1 MALNEHQPETQM
13 TESTMQTGLTVE
25 QVRQRLQGT
34 EGPAHW
40 RSLDELAQTEEFA
53 ELVQREFTHML
64 PLEESGFDRRRFLQL
79 MGASLALAGLSGC
92 SIQPDEHI
100 LPYNKQPEEI
110 IPGKPLFFAS
120 AHPRQGFGRGV
131 LVESHMGRPT
141 KIEGNPDHPSSLGGS
156 DLFDQASILGLYDPS
171 RAQTVH
177 YLGSPRSWE
186 AFVAALST
194 QLTAQDGLQGA
205 GLRIL
210 MENTTSPTI
219 AVLLGRIRERFPKAG
234 IHHWSADGTDNA
246 RAGAR
251 LAFGAPAHVHYDLSK
266 ADVVVTLDADLLTEG
281 PGAVRYAR
289 DFAAKRRVVE
299 DDHHMNRLYSVE
311 STPTNTGTLA
321 DHRFPMAPARVEAF
335 AKALATA
342 LGVDTR
348 GGGEE
353 SLARTIANDLQA
365 HRGTSLVV
373 AGDHC
378 PPEMHALALAMNE
391 RLGNLGQT
399 VLVSDPVMA
408 VEESGA
414 GSIGALTRDLD
425 AGNVDVL
432 VVLGGNPVYDAPAD
446 LDFANAIQKASHR
459 FRLGLGRDE
468 TSRWCQWEVPVSH
481 WLETWGDIRAH
492 DGSVSVVQPLIEPL
506 YRTHSALEA
515 LAVIAGDE
523 DSSGYELVRS
533 TWLENEGASERAW
546 RRWLHDGVA
555 DAGAPS
561 RRMPS
566 VDAGAVRRAAAQLG
580 GASGLAVVLRPD
592 PTIGAGEWANN
603 GWLQECPKP
612 HSRLT
617 WDNAALVSPR
627 TAESLGVSNE
637 EMIRIE
643 AGGRSVEI
651 AAWILPTQADD
662 TITLHLGYGRTHAG
676 PVGNG
681 NGFDVNPL
689 RASDA
694 LMRVDGA
701 TVTPL
706 GRRYRLATTQLHS
719 NMEGRELVRTATF
732 DHLHDD
738 HGGHHDEGHHLD
750 PNASLMP
757 GFEYNGYKWGMTI
770 DLSSCTGC
778 NACVVACH
786 SENNIGIVGKN
797 EVLNGRELH
806 WMRIDRYFAGDLD
819 QPDTYLQPVMC
830 QHCEQA
836 PCEVVCPVAATMHT
850 DEGLNTMAYN
860 RCVGTRYCGNNCPYK
875 VRRFNFYHYSDEDTA
890 TYKLMRN
897 PDVTVRHRGVMEKC
911 SYCIQRINHAKIEAS
926 VKDLPLSQTGL
937 MSACQQACPTTAIEF
952 GDLNDPEAKVAE
964 WQNSDLAYGI
974 LTELG
979 TRPRTMY
986 LKRVS
991 NPNPELVRS

>member
-1 MALNEHQPETQM
+1 M
-13 TESTMQTGLTVE
+13 TDSTLQTGLTVE
-25 QVRQRLQGT
+25 QVRERLQGK

-40 RSLDELAQTEEFA
+40 RSLDELAQTSEFA

-64 PLEESGFDRRRFLQL
+64 PLEGDGFDRRRFLQL
-79 MGASLALAGLSGC
+79 MGASLALAGVSGC
-92 SIQPDEHI
+92 SLQPEEHI
-100 LPYNKQPEEI
+100 LPYHKQPEEI
-110 IPGKPLFFAS
+110 IPGKPLFYAS
-120 AHPRQGFGRGV
+120 AHPQQGFGRGV

-141 KIEGNPDHPSSLGGS
+141 KIEGNPDHPSSRGGS
-156 DLFDQASILGLYDPS
+156 DIFDQASILGLYDPE
-171 RAQTVH
+171 RAQSVY
-177 YLGSPRSWE
+177 YLGLPRSWE
-186 AFVAALST
+186 AFVAAISA
-194 QLTAQDGLQGA
+194 QLVAQESLGGE
-205 GLRIL
+205 GLRVL
-210 MENTTSPTI
+210 MENTTSPSV
-219 AVLLGRIRERFPKAG
+219 AGLLDRIRERFPKAG
-234 IHHWSADGTDNA
+234 IHHWDAAGMDNV

-251 LAFGAPAHVHYDLSK
+251 LAFGRPAHVHYELSK
-266 ADVVVTLDADLLTEG
+266 AEVVVTLDADLLTEG
-281 PGAVRYAR
+281 AGAVRYAR

-321 DHRFPMAPARVEAF
+321 DHRFAMAPAQLESF
-335 AKALATA
+335 TKALAAA
-342 LGVDTR
+342 LYVGVR
-348 GGGEE
+348 GRADRELE
-353 SLARTIANDLQA
+353 ALANTIAEDLRG
-365 HRGTSLVV
+365 HRGNSVIV

-378 PPEMHALALAMNE
+378 PPEVHALALAMNE
-391 RLGNLGQT
+391 RLGNLGET
-399 VLVSDPVMA
+399 VIVSDPVMA
-408 VEESGA
+408 FEEDGA
-414 GSIGALTRDLD
+414 ESIRALASDLD
-425 AGNVDVL
+425 SGKVDTLL
-432 VVLGGNPVYDAPAD
+432 VIGGNPVYDAPAD
-446 LDFANAIQKASHR
+446 LDFENAIQKATNR
-459 FRLGLGRDE
+459 FRVGSSLDE
-468 TSRWCQWEVPVSH
+468 TGRWCQWQVPVSH
-481 WLETWGDIRAH
+481 WLESWSDIRGH
-492 DGSVSVVQPLIEPL
+492 DGTVSVVQPLIEPL
-506 YRTHSALEA
+506 YRTHSVLEV
-515 LAVIAGDE
+515 LAVMAGD
-523 DSSGYELVRS
+523 DSSSDYDLVRS
-533 TWLENEGASERAW
+533 TWLEGQGVSERQW

-555 DAGAPS
+555 DAGAPA
-561 RRMPS
+561 RATLS
-566 VDAGAVRRAAAQLG
+566 VDAQAIVD
-580 GASGLAVVLRPD
+580 ASERLTAPAGLAAMILPD
-592 PTIGAGEWANN
+592 PTIGAGAWANN

-617 WDNAALVSPR
+617 WDNAALISPR
-627 TAESLGVSNE
+627 TAEKLGVSNE
-637 EMIRIE
+637 EMIRVE
-643 AGGRSVEI
+643 AGDRSVEM

-662 TITLHLGYGRTHAG
+662 TVTLHLGYGRTHAG

-689 RASDA
+689 RTSGA
-694 LMRVDGA
+694 LTRVDGV

-706 GRRYRLATTQLHS
+706 GKRYRLATTQLHS
-719 NMEGRELVRTATF
+719 NMEGRELVRTETF
-732 DHLHDD
+732 DHLHDS
-738 HGGHHDEGHHLD
+738 HGGHHDGGHHLD

-757 GFEYNGYKWGMTI
+757 GFAYDGYKWGMTI

-819 QPDTYLQPVMC
+819 QPDTYVQPVMC

-836 PCEVVCPVAATMHT
+836 PCEVVCPVAATVHT

-875 VRRFNFYHYSDEDTA
+875 VRRFNFFHYSDEETA
-890 TYKLMRN
+890 TFKLMRN

-937 MSACQQACPTTAIEF
+937 MSACQQACPTAAIEF
-952 GDLNDPEAKVAE
+952 GDLNDPEAKVSE